1 MSLCLVTFIDMS
13 TTTIQ
18 QFELFIDGQIR
29 PASKNE
35 YFESINPS
43 TGEVFARVACSTK
56 QDMAQAIASAR
67 KVFDSGVWTQLNLH
81 ERGQYLN
88 KIARLIREN
97 AKELAELECLD
108 TGKTIKQATF
118 IDVPTAADSFE
129 YFGHVNSQ
137 LNGEV
142 IPVPDPV
149 RCTLEHEPRGVVGCI
164 IPWNYP
170 LILAAWKIAPALM
183 AGNCVILKPSP
194 LASVSLM
201 RLAQI
206 IEKVGLPK
214 GVLNIVSGKSNE
226 VASELAKSPDV
237 DMISF
242 TGSNVVG
249 QEIMRL
255 AANTT
260 KKVVLELGGKSAS
273 IVFADCD
280 FETALGGVMSSIFM
294 NQGQMCTACSRLL
307 LEEKIYDQ
315 FLNRLVEKTK
325 NLKIGPANNY
335 QTDFGPLISKEHREK
350 ILGYIET
357 GKKEGAKLVCGGK
370 IPLPQPFP
378 PPRVGRVREGGD
390 GFYLEPTIFTDV
402 KSSMTI
408 AREET
413 FGPVLSVIK
422 FSDCVRAYAIA
433 NDSKYGLAA
442 SIWTKDLEKANL
454 VSKKLQCGT
463 VWINTYGG
471 FYNEVPFGGYKQ
483 SGFGRELGVEGLL
496 EYTQTKSICL
506 DQTPGGKSLV
516 ASWF

>member
-1 MSLCLVTFIDMS
+1 MS

-18 QFELFIDGQIR
+18 QFELLIDGQIR

-43 TGEVFARVACSTK
+43 TGEVFARLACSTK
-56 QDMAQAIASAR
+56 QDMAAAIASGR
-67 KVFDSGVWTQLNLH
+67 KAFDSGVWTQLNLH

-88 KIARLIREN
+88 RIAQLIREN
-97 AKELAELECLD
+97 AKELALLECLD

-129 YFGHVNSQ
+129 YFGHVSSQ

-142 IPVPDPV
+142 VPIPDPV
-149 RCTLEHEPRGVVGCI
+149 RCTIEHEPRGVVGGI

-206 IEKVGLPK
+206 IEKAGLPK

-226 VASELAKSPDV
+226 VASELVKSLDV

-242 TGSNVVG
+242 TGSNAVG
-249 QEIMRL
+249 QEVMRL
-255 AANTT
+255 ASATT

-280 FETALGGVMSSIFM
+280 LEAAVGGVMSSIFM
-294 NQGQMCTACSRLL
+294 NQGQMCTACSRLI
-307 LEEKIYDQ
+307 LEDKIYDQ

-325 NLKIGPANNY
+325 NLKIGQAQDY

-350 ILGYIET
+350 ILLAIEA

-370 IPLPQPFP
+370 VPQ
-378 PPRVGRVREGGD
+378 GKGLEN
-390 GFYLEPTIFTDV
+390 GFYLEPTIFADV
-402 KSSMTI
+402 KSSMTV
-408 AREET
+408 AQEEN
-413 FGPVLSVIK
+413 FGPVLSVMK
-422 FSDCVRAYAIA
+422 FSDSRGAAEIA
-433 NDSKYGLAA
+433 NSTKYGLAA
-442 SIWTKDLEKANL
+442 SVWTKDLEKAQA

-471 FYNEVPFGGYKQ
+471 FYDEVPFGGYKQ
-483 SGFGRELGVEGLL
+483 SGFGRELGIEGLL
-496 EYTQTKSICL
+496 EYTQTKSICV

-516 ASWF
+516 SSWF

>member
-1 MSLCLVTFIDMS
+1 MNTTF
-13 TTTIQ
+13 TTQ
-18 QFELFIDGQIR
+18 QFELLIDGQIR
-29 PASKNE
+29 PAGKNE

-43 TGEVFARVACSTK
+43 TGEVLARVACSTK
-56 QDMAQAIASAR
+56 QDMAEAVASSR
-67 KVFDSGVWTQLNLH
+67 KAFDSGLWAQLNLH

-88 KIARLIREN
+88 RIAQLIREN
-97 AKELAELECLD
+97 AKELALLECLD

-129 YFGHVNSQ
+129 YFGHVSSQ

-142 IPVPDPV
+142 VPVPDPV
-149 RCTLEHEPRGVVGCI
+149 RCTLEHEPRGVAGCI

-335 QTDFGPLISKEHREK
+335 QTDFGPLISKEHRDKVLAAIEK
-350 ILGYIET
+350 
-357 GKKEGAKLVCGGK
+357 GKKEGAKLICGGK
-370 IPLPQPFP
+370 IPKGKGL
-378 PPRVGRVREGGD
+378 EN
-390 GFYLEPTIFTDV
+390 GFYLEPTIFADV
-402 KSSMTI
+402 KNSMTI
-408 AREET
+408 AQEET

-496 EYTQTKSICL
+496 EYTQTKNICL